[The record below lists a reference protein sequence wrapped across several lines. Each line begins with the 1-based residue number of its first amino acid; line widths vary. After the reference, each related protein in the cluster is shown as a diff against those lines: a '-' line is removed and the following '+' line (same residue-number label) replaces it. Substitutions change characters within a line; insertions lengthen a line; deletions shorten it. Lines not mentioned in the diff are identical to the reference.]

1 MKNSA
6 LNLLHALF
14 FLNHSSL
21 LVRNLCSFERR
32 EGRRRVRVSPQ
43 GCCSVATLG
52 GCRVSPEWR
61 TGGGWQSRTG
71 LRGLRAMEGLQGHLV
86 QFPAHNTEDT
96 SVLMQKIFVYRCLVV
111 CFVFLLVAYGCS
123 HHFQTLHC
131 FILMVCWC
139 SGFFSFLGKQRS
151 DVVIPSFQA
160 FGHCYLCC

>member
-1 MKNSA
+1 MKKSA

-32 EGRRRVRVSPQ
+32 EGRRRVWVSPQ
-43 GCCSVATLG
+43 GCHPG
-52 GCRVSPEWR
+52 RVPSIPRVEDRWWPAEQDR
-61 TGGGWQSRTG
+61 LEGSESHGRSSRSFG
-71 LRGLRAMEGLQGHLV
+71 PISHPQHRRYLCPDA
-86 QFPAHNTEDT
+86 EDIC
-96 SVLMQKIFVYRCLVV
+96 VPMPF

-139 SGFFSFLGKQRS
+139 SGFFLFFFLKGKQR
-151 DVVIPSFQA
+151 
-160 FGHCYLCC
+160 